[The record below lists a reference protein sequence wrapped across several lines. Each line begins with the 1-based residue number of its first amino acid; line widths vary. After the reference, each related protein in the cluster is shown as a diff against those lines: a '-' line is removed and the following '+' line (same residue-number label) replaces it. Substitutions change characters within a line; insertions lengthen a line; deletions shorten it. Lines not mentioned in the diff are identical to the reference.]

1 MLPVLRAFGQTA
13 INSFQSRSL
22 LGSAYVPATIDSTIG
37 TSSSSE
43 SAFLN
48 DTRSRTTLKVYKNT
62 LAKRILFSGRIARG
76 VLVSSKLLSRNDT
89 NDYVLNTR
97 KEVIVSAGT
106 FRSPQLLIVSGISP
120 RKMLKDLSIPV
131 ITDLPGVGKNM

>member
-1 MLPVLRAFGQTA
+1 M
-13 INSFQSRSL
+13 
-22 LGSAYVPATIDSTIG
+22 GSAYVPATIDSTIG